1 MDPCYLGRSVRW
13 EGWLAELVQHE
24 TMAARVE
31 RAIKRDILDGLLS
44 PGDRLR
50 VAELSSRYG
59 VSHIP
64 VREALRQLE
73 GDRLVVIDPHKGA
86 VLRDVTPKFVRDM
99 HDTRAALELLLVRQA
114 AENIDEPSAS
124 RLTELASA
132 YEAAAARNDSAA
144 MVMGNI
150 ELHRAIAVL
159 ADNPV
164 AADIM
169 EQGWELVVSIRRR
182 YGFGPSRIA
191 TIIDQHKALVA
202 AISQGDAT
210 TAIDVAMKHCC
221 DARDDLLMRMGK
233 GAIEY

>member
-1 MDPCYLGRSVRW
+1 MCLT
-13 EGWLAELVQHE
+13 ELIEHE

-50 VAELSSRYG
+50 VAELSTRYG

-86 VLRDVTPKFVRDM
+86 VLRGVTPKFVRDM

-114 AENIDEPSAS
+114 AENVTERAAA
-124 RLTELASA
+124 RLSELAQA
-132 YEAAAARNDSAA
+132 YEAAAGRNDAAA

-182 YGFGPSRIA
+182 YGFGPSRVA
-191 TIIDQHKALVA
+191 TIIEQHRALVA
-202 AISQGDAT
+202 AIGAGDA
-210 TAIDVAMKHCC
+210 AAAVEIAMKHCC
-221 DARDDLLMRMGK
+221 DARDDLLMRMSEEIAGSEDR
-233 GAIEY
+233 GV